1 MAVMLVLI
9 GVSLLAGAIGLTTFL
24 WSLANGQ
31 YEDLEGCANRILF
44 DDIEPAPAPTPE
56 QAPCAGPTAE
66 DVSIATYHVTGS
78 AAEGRLRLPSSVPY
92 DPQRA

>member
-1 MAVMLVLI
+1 MTMMLVLI

-44 DDIEPAPAPTPE
+44 DDIEPAPPPPPPPYPAPYP
-56 QAPCAGPTAE
+56 GPP
-66 DVSIATYHVTGS
+66 
-78 AAEGRLRLPSSVPY
+78 AA
-92 DPQRA
+92 

>member
-1 MAVMLVLI
+1 MTVMLVLI

-44 DDIEPAPAPTPE
+44 DDIEPARPPPPDHAP
-56 QAPCAGPTAE
+56 QAGPRAE
-66 DVSIATYHVTGS
+66 
-78 AAEGRLRLPSSVPY
+78 
-92 DPQRA
+92 